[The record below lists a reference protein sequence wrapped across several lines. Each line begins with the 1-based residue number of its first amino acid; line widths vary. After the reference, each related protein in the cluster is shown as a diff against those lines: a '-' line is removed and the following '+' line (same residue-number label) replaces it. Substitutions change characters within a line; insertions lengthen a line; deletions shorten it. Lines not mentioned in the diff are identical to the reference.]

1 MERAV
6 MSVRVVERVV
16 KVVVHGAGSVGVDE
30 ERGEG
35 ARVGWDTAR
44 VAKRVVGVGAGG
56 GIDGKA
62 REGRGGGWRGR

>member
-16 KVVVHGAGSVGVDE
+16 KVVVHGAGSVGMGE
-30 ERGEG
+30 ERAEG

-44 VAKRVVGVGAGG
+44 VAKRVVEVGG
-56 GIDGKA
+56 GGTEGKA
-62 REGRGGGWRGR
+62 RDGRGGEWRGR